1 MIERS
6 AMMIH
11 PNEHKKVEEASQ
23 KLALIPAG
31 APASAIV
38 EAIQPCVPRS
48 VGLLNVVRPRAIEAL
63 VSQPAGIP
71 SKVLEGW
78 LLSPKAALTSA
89 LLPLLSS
96 APGKVWRDSM
106 TVRGAQREALG
117 VLRVLDD
124 VGLGEGIGYK
134 LIVRPSLLYGEEHI
148 MLALILERHATL
160 PDRAEVLLNAIHAP
174 LRDAVLRRSLP
185 LIAHHSIPSQIIE
198 EQSLGYICLSSNG
211 DVREANWRARALV
224 ERYRDRAGITG
235 SRGALETFA
244 ARARREARGGQP
256 WLLNALDTRSTL
268 LVDVSSLA
276 KETHVLSEDL
286 HMIVMRELIHERAGA
301 ELSSLT
307 EREQEICLLLART
320 ALDQKSIADKLQ
332 ISRGTVRKHIENL
345 YRKLCVTRR
354 QELTA
359 RVNGLS

>member
-1 MIERS
+1 
-6 AMMIH
+6 MMIQ
-11 PNEHKKVEEASQ
+11 PNEHKKVGEASQ
-23 KLALIPAG
+23 KLARIPSG

-48 VGLLNVVRPRAIEAL
+48 VGLLNVVRPSAIEAL

-78 LLSPKAALTSA
+78 LLSPKAALASA
-89 LLPLLSS
+89 LLPLLLSS
-96 APGKVWRDSM
+96 PGKLWRDSM
-106 TVRGAQREALG
+106 TVRGAQREALD
-117 VLRVLDD
+117 VLRVLDNE
-124 VGLGEGIGYK
+124 GLGEGIGYK
-134 LIVRPSLLYGEEHI
+134 LIVRPSLFYGEEHI
-148 MLALILERHATL
+148 MLALILERHAAIS
-160 PDRAEVLLNAIHAP
+160 DRTEVLLNAIHAP

-185 LIAHHSIPSQIIE
+185 LIAHQSILSQIIE
-198 EQSLGYICLSSNG
+198 EQSLGYICLSSAG
-211 DVREANWRARALV
+211 AVREANWRARALV

-244 ARARREARGGQP
+244 TRARCEARGGQP
-256 WLLNALDTRSTL
+256 WLLNAHDARSTL

-286 HMIVMRELIHERAGA
+286 HMIVMRELLHERAAGA

-307 EREQEICLLLART
+307 EREQEVCLLLART
-320 ALDQKSIADKLQ
+320 ALDQKHIADKLA
-332 ISRGTVRKHIENL
+332 ISRGTVRKHVENI
-345 YRKLCVTRR
+345 YRKLCVTSR